1 MLNKIKLTYNIN
13 KFYQAISV
21 VPTHTKLRDLNNTD
35 FLLGVQFDIME
46 ALEAYKYGFS
56 EEEYSTYAWLN
67 KMYDQIAT
75 LRESPK
81 HNHKSLLKA
90 TAITLVIATVLAVGL
105 HIGIRQVKPT
115 EVETPHNKYT
125 AYGRYYTDGTVITND
140 GNEWAYS
147 TDLISNQIPTD
158 DMSVWVGF
166 DDNGTPD
173 NITDDIIL
181 GLVYDRETAI
191 YDNLETALSNKF
203 ELERNDNNIRINI
216 LEKVK

>member
-1 MLNKIKLTYNIN
+1 MLNKLWLCHNIN
-13 KFYQAISV
+13 KFYHIFGEV
-21 VPTHTKLRDLNNTD
+21 IGVTPTHTKLRALNNTD

-46 ALEAYKYGFS
+46 VLEAYKYGFS

-67 KMYDQIAT
+67 KMIAT

-90 TAITLVIATVLAVGL
+90 TAITLVLAVGL
-105 HIGIRQVKPT
+105 RIGIRQVKPT

-147 TDLISNQIPTD
+147 TDLISNQIPTN
-158 DMSVWVGF
+158 DMPVWVDF
-166 DDNGTPD
+166 DDNGTPND
-173 NITDDIIL
+173 ITDDIIL

-191 YDNLETALSNKF
+191 YDNLETALSDKF
-203 ELERNDNNIRINI
+203 ELERNDNNI
-216 LEKVK
+216 LEEVR